1 VKNRVFDIANYVFL
15 ILFALACVYPF
26 YYILIYSISIPSEA
40 ARGGIYLWPKGF
52 SLEGYRRVFVMAV
65 VARAA
70 LVSLGRTV
78 LGTAVTVMCSSLFAY
93 ALASPRLRFR
103 RPFYRLAVV
112 TLYLNAGL
120 IPWYVTMTR
129 LGLKNNFLVYVV
141 PSAVVVF
148 FVILIK
154 TYIEQIP
161 KELDESA
168 RMDGAGPLRIFG
180 AIVLPL
186 CGPILATIAIFS
198 AVNQWNAWQD
208 NLYLVSNP
216 KMQTL
221 QFVLLRYLSDQT
233 ANMMAIKARTSSA
246 MDVTVVELTP
256 SSIRMTITMIV
267 TLPILFVYPFFQ
279 RYFVSGI
286 MIGAMKG

>member
-1 VKNRVFDIANYVFL
+1 VTMVRLGMKNSFL
-15 ILFALACVYPF
+15 A
-26 YYILIYSISIPSEA
+26 YIL
-40 ARGGIYLWPKGF
+40 
-52 SLEGYRRVFVMAV
+52 
-65 VARAA
+65 
-70 LVSLGRTV
+70 
-78 LGTAVTVMCSSLFAY
+78 
-93 ALASPRLRFR
+93 
-103 RPFYRLAVV
+103 
-112 TLYLNAGL
+112 
-120 IPWYVTMTR
+120 
-129 LGLKNNFLVYVV
+129 

-168 RMDGAGPLRIFG
+168 RMDGAGPLRIF
-180 AIVLPL
+180 ASIVLPL

-216 KMQTL
+216 KLQTL
-221 QFVLLRYLSDQT
+221 QFVLLRYLADQT

-246 MDVTVVELTP
+246 IDVTVVELTP
-256 SSIRMTITMIV
+256 TSIRMTITMIV

-286 MIGAMKG
+286 MIGAVKG